1 MNKVLL
7 AIDGTTHSPKGF
19 QYALQ
24 LCQWIKAE
32 MEILQVIS
40 PQKVRNYLGKVQKS
54 ADNAR
59 RYLESSFAAAAF
71 AEAGEHETAEHILT
85 DAKKEAQRL
94 LSESKEAGIQCH
106 LTFKTGNPKEE
117 IADYVKNHRDIIL
130 TIYDEDSEDPGAAVG
145 GATKSTYRRM
155 LNKLKVPLV
164 VIHR

>member
-24 LCQWIKAE
+24 LCQWVKAE
-32 MEILQVIS
+32 MEILQVVS
-40 PQKVRNYLGKVQKS
+40 PQKFRSYLDKVQKG

-59 RYLESSFAAAAF
+59 RYFESSFAAAAF
-71 AEAGEHETAEHILT
+71 AEAGEHETAEHILA
-85 DAKKEAQRL
+85 DAKKETESL

-117 IADYVKNHRDIIL
+117 IADYVKKHREIIL
-130 TIYDEDSEDPGAAVG
+130 TIYDEDSEEPGTAE
-145 GATKSTYRRM
+145 GASPKSTYRRM